1 MHTRTKMPKI
11 EIGVLFS
18 TSGPYSAVGVEMLAG
33 ALMGIEEVNR
43 SGEFEFQLTPTIRD
57 PGGDAVS
64 YATLGREILSLGAV
78 KHVIGCYTSWS
89 RKEIIPVIEKYDAL
103 LWYPSHYEGFESCAN
118 TIYTGASPNQHIVP
132 LARYMI
138 QNHGA
143 NAYCCGSNYVWPWEN
158 NRVMRAMLNAAGGD
172 VLAEKYLPIGSTD
185 VDGFIDDIRQMKPD
199 FIFNTLIGESS
210 YAFFRKY
217 HEVGLS
223 DPTFRPET
231 TPIVSCSLSE
241 PELLQIGGLAAVG
254 HIASSVY
261 FETIDSQVNRS
272 FIQRYRNRF
281 GPGRVTSADAEAS
294 YNSVTLL
301 AQAIHRAGSAEIDAV
316 RGALSAIT
324 LDAPQGPIWVD
335 PDNNHCYLTPR
346 LARSAKNASFDI
358 LETESAPVKPDPYLL
373 SLRQPVANDPLDL
386 STGFKSTSLPMS
398 WQ

>member
-1 MHTRTKMPKI
+1 MI

-18 TSGPYSAVGVEMLAG
+18 TSGPYSAVGAEMLAG

-43 SGEFEFQLTPTIRD
+43 SGEFDFELAATIND
-57 PGGDAVS
+57 PGGDAVN
-64 YATLGREILSLGAV
+64 YATAGREILSPGTV

-118 TIYTGASPNQHIVP
+118 TIYIGASPNQHIVP

-143 NAYCCGSNYVWPWEN
+143 NAYCCGSNYIWPWEN
-158 NRVMRAMLNAAGGD
+158 NRVMRAMLNAAGGG
-172 VLAEKYLPIGSTD
+172 VLTEKYLPIGSTD
-185 VDGFIDDIRQMKPD
+185 VDGFIDDIRRMKPD

-210 YAFFRKY
+210 YEFFRKY
-217 HEVGLS
+217 YEVGLS

-272 FIQRYRNRF
+272 FIQRTEIASVQAASLQLTRRLPTIPRPARQGNTS
-281 GPGRVTSADAEAS
+281 GR
-294 YNSVTLL
+294 
-301 AQAIHRAGSAEIDAV
+301 Q
-316 RGALSAIT
+316 RG
-324 LDAPQGPIWVD
+324 
-335 PDNNHCYLTPR
+335 
-346 LARSAKNASFDI
+346 
-358 LETESAPVKPDPYLL
+358 
-373 SLRQPVANDPLDL
+373 
-386 STGFKSTSLPMS
+386 KSTRCGVHCLPSLWMRLRVRSGSIPTTIIAT
-398 WQ
+398 